1 MFQVTFLGTSGS
13 IPTVERGMP
22 SIAVKYESELL
33 LWDCGEGTQ
42 RQLMKYKV
50 GYGSISAIFITHP
63 HLDHYL
69 GMFGLLETLKLSSVL
84 PRKLPL
90 FAPGAIGGF
99 ERYAFVSPE
108 KMKRGELYRTNDFS
122 VDAFAV
128 KHTKDSYGLV
138 FQEKEK
144 VKFHEEKAHS
154 LGLRGA
160 LFREIQ
166 QKGSVKTAK
175 GTVKLAD
182 VSWVKPGRKLVY
194 GGDCVPDSNLIE
206 AAKGADLLIHEATFD
221 SSRKEEAAERMHS
234 TAADAAMVAK
244 KAGAKKLV
252 LTHISPRYADVKELL
267 AQARAVF
274 ADTEVAYDGMQADI
288 K

>member
-1 MFQVTFLGTSGS
+1 MFQITFLGTSGS

-22 SIAVKYESELL
+22 AMAVKYESELL

-42 RQLMKYKV
+42 RQLMRYKA

-69 GMFGLLETLKLSSVL
+69 GMFGLLETLKLSSVS
-84 PRKLPL
+84 PKKLPV
-90 FAPGAIGGF
+90 FFPGAIDGF
-99 ERYAFVSPE
+99 ERYAFAAPE
-108 KMKRGELYRTNDFS
+108 KIKKGELYRTDDFT

-128 KHTKDSYGLV
+128 KHSKDSYGFV

-154 LGLRGA
+154 LGLTGR

-166 QKGSVKTAK
+166 QKGSVKTLK
-175 GTVKLAD
+175 GTVKLED
-182 VSWVKPGRKLVY
+182 VSWVKPGRKVVY
-194 GGDCVPDSNLIE
+194 GGDCLPDTNIVE
-206 AAKGADLLIHEATFD
+206 AARNADLLIHEATFD
-221 SSRKEEAAERMHS
+221 AARKEEARERMHS
-234 TAADAAMVAK
+234 TAAEAAAMAK
-244 KAGAKKLV
+244 KAGVKKLV

-267 AQARAVF
+267 EQAKAVF
-274 ADTEVAYDGMQADI
+274 ANVEIAYDGMKVDI

>member
-1 MFQVTFLGTSGS
+1 
-13 IPTVERGMP
+13 MP
-22 SIAVKYESELL
+22 AMAVKYESELL

-42 RQLMKYKV
+42 RQLMRYKA

-69 GMFGLLETLKLSSVL
+69 GMFGLLETLKLSSVS
-84 PRKLPL
+84 PKKLPV
-90 FAPGAIGGF
+90 FFPGVRDDF
-99 ERYAFVSPE
+99 ERYAFAAPE
-108 KMKRGELYRTNDFS
+108 KMKKGELYRTADFS

-128 KHTKDSYGLV
+128 KHCKDAYGLA
-138 FQEKEK
+138 FLEKEK
-144 VKFHEEKAHS
+144 IKFHEDKAHS
-154 LGLRGA
+154 LGLSGR

-194 GGDCVPDSNLIE
+194 GGDCLPDTNILD
-206 AAKGADLLIHEATFD
+206 AAKGADLLVHEATFD
-221 SSRKEEAAERMHS
+221 SSRKDEAAERMHS
-234 TAADAAMVAK
+234 TAADAAAVAK
-244 KAGAKKLV
+244 KAGVKRLI

-267 AQARAVF
+267 EQARAVF
-274 ADTEVAYDGMQADI
+274 KDTEIAYDGMKVDV

>member
-22 SIAVKYESELL
+22 ALAVKYESELL

-42 RQLMKYKV
+42 RQLMRYKA

-69 GMFGLLETLKLSSVL
+69 GVFGLLETLRLSSVS
-84 PRKLPL
+84 PKKLPL
-90 FAPGAIGGF
+90 FFPGAMDGF
-99 ERYAFVSPE
+99 ERYAFVAPQ
-108 KMKRGELYRTNDFS
+108 KIRKGELYRTADFT

-128 KHTKDSYGLV
+128 KHSKDSYGFI

-154 LGLRGA
+154 LGLSGR

-175 GTVKLAD
+175 GVVKLSD

-194 GGDCVPDSNLIE
+194 GGDCLPDSNIIE
-206 AAKGADLLIHEATFD
+206 AARNADLLIHEATFD
-221 SSRKEEAAERMHS
+221 ASRKDEAGERMHS
-234 TAADAAMVAK
+234 TSADAAMVAK
-244 KAGAKKLV
+244 KAGVKKLV

-267 AQARAVF
+267 EQAKAVF
-274 ADTEVAYDGMQADI
+274 PDSEIAYDGVKVDI
-288 K
+288 